1 MTQPARHSNHRWRHE
16 PQRRA
21 EPIES
26 AGPQAVMEPSVA
38 AIGGLPASRQAELVV
53 RAAGGDAG
61 AFEEL
66 VTITADRSFRI
77 ARAILG
83 DESDARDATQDAYV
97 SAWRDLPRLRNRDT
111 FEAWLR
117 RILVNAC
124 RAKLRGR
131 RRVREISLDPR
142 LDRSVPGPTVAERV
156 SDTDLLSR
164 AFDRLDPDK
173 RTILVLHY
181 LNHEPVA
188 SIAHALGVPVGT
200 AKWRLSEARAA
211 LQRALTAEGEPRS

>member
-1 MTQPARHSNHRWRHE
+1 
-16 PQRRA
+16 
-21 EPIES
+21 
-26 AGPQAVMEPSVA
+26 MEPAVA
-38 AIGGLPASRQAELVV
+38 AVGEVPASRPAELVA
-53 RAAGGDAG
+53 RAAGGDAM

-97 SAWRDLPRLRNRDT
+97 SAWRELPRLRNQDT

-124 RAKLRGR
+124 RMKLRER

-142 LDRSVPGPTVAERV
+142 WDRRTPGPAV
-156 SDTDLLSR
+156 SDSVVDTDLLSR
-164 AFDRLDPDK
+164 AFDRLDADK

-181 LNHEPVA
+181 LNHEPVT
-188 SIAHALGVPVGT
+188 SIATALAVPAGT
-200 AKWRLSEARAA
+200 VKWRLSEARAA
-211 LQRALTAEGEPRS
+211 LQRALTAEGEPRR

>member
-1 MTQPARHSNHRWRHE
+1 M
-16 PQRRA
+16 
-21 EPIES
+21 PIES
-26 AGPQAVMEPSVA
+26 ADSRPLMEPAVA
-38 AIGGLPASRQAELVV
+38 AAGGMPVSRQAELVV
-53 RAAGGDAG
+53 RAAGGDAM

-66 VTITADRSFRI
+66 VAVTADRSFRI

-83 DESDARDATQDAYV
+83 DDSDARDATQDAYV
-97 SAWRDLPRLRNRDT
+97 SAWRDLPRLRNHDT

-142 LDRSVPGPTVAERV
+142 LDRRSPGPSLSESVG
-156 SDTDLLSR
+156 DTDLLSR
-164 AFDRLDPDK
+164 AFDRLDADK

-188 SIAHALGVPVGT
+188 SIASALGVPVGT
-200 AKWRLSEARAA
+200 AKWRLSGARAA
-211 LQRALTAEGEPRS
+211 LQRALTAEGEPRR